1 MEREEEKRKYKIAEN
16 SSNHNEKEMEEK
28 GSLTQKSS
36 ASKAPNSLFTSLL
49 EIPILCQNA
58 AASSEQ
64 IVDRFENPRYK
75 TEMCR
80 NFKERSKC
88 IYGQA
93 HHMFSRFLNI
103 RIFFHKLLFFVFLL
117 NN

>member
-80 NFKERSKC
+80 NFKERSKSHLC
-88 IYGQA
+88 RDEGQWDIINA
-93 HHMFSRFLNI
+93 
-103 RIFFHKLLFFVFLL
+103 
-117 NN
+117 

>member
-1 MEREEEKRKYKIAEN
+1 
-16 SSNHNEKEMEEK
+16 MEEK

-36 ASKAPNSLFTSLL
+36 SKAPNSLITSLL
-49 EIPILCQNA
+49 ETPILRQSA

-64 IVDRFENPRYK
+64 IVDRFGNPRYK

-93 HHMFSRFLNI
+93 HHMFSRFLNL
-103 RIFFHKLLFFVFLL
+103 RFFFHKIFFVLFFTK
-117 NN
+117 

>member
-1 MEREEEKRKYKIAEN
+1 
-16 SSNHNEKEMEEK
+16 MEEK
-28 GSLTQKSS
+28 ESLAQKSS
-36 ASKAPNSLFTSLL
+36 SSKAPNSLFTSLL

-64 IVDRFENPRYK
+64 IVDRFGNPRYK

-103 RIFFHKLLFFVFLL
+103 RIFFHKLLFFVFCFFTK
-117 NN
+117 